1 MKTMRAFIAITL
13 PDGVRRRL
21 GELSQALAALTPPR
35 AVRWVSPDLLHL
47 TVRFLGDTD
56 VAKLPAIYAA
66 LDVLAAAS
74 PAFTLKLD
82 QLGCFPNPRRPR
94 VIWVGLQ
101 DEAGQAAALQQAVDQ
116 ALIPLGWQPEG
127 KPFQLHL
134 TLGRVKDEAAR
145 LSDLPWGQPQAS
157 LPVPVT
163 ALHVIE
169 SQLRPTGPI
178 YTIRHTSP
186 LRS

>member
-1 MKTMRAFIAITL
+1 MRAFIAITL
-13 PDGVRRRL
+13 PDAVWQRL
-21 GELSQALAALTPPR
+21 GETSQALAALAPPR

-66 LDVLAAAS
+66 LDRVAAAH
-74 PAFTLKLD
+74 PVFTMRLD
-82 QLGCFPNPRRPR
+82 RLGCFPNPRRPR
-94 VIWVGLQ
+94 VIWVGLH
-101 DEAGQAAALQQAVDQ
+101 DEGGQAAVLQQAVDQ

-145 LSDLPWGQPQAS
+145 LSELPWGEKQEPLLVPVAS
-157 LPVPVT
+157 LH
-163 ALHVIE
+163 LIE
-169 SQLRPTGPI
+169 SQLRPSGPI
-178 YTIRHTSP
+178 YTVRHTSP
-186 LRS
+186 LRQQQ